1 MRLATISHRFH
12 ANQGLTA
19 LPKHWLSNKRR
30 NHQVAL
36 LLSAIFGLGIGYLTL
51 TPNPNP
57 KYLLNSNDKLAHLL
71 GFACLL
77 LPAALLYRH
86 ALYWILPCA
95 IAFGGVIEI
104 IQPYVNR
111 KGEWGDFWAD
121 AIGAILGVSA
131 GLLLRY
137 VFRKRFAVE

>member
-1 MRLATISHRFH
+1 M
-12 ANQGLTA
+12 
-19 LPKHWLSNKRR
+19 
-30 NHQVAL
+30 AL
-36 LLSAIFGLGIGYLTL
+36 LLSAIFSLGIGYLTL
-51 TPNPNP
+51 TPNPSPN
-57 KYLLNSNDKLAHLL
+57 YLLNSNDKLAHLL
-71 GFACLL
+71 GFAFLL

-121 AIGAILGVSA
+121 AIGAILGASA

-137 VFRKRFAVE
+137 VFRNRFAVE